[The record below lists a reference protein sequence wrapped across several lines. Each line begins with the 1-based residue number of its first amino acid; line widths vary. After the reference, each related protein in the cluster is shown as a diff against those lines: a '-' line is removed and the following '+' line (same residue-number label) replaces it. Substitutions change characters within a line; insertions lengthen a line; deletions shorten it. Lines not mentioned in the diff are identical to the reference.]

1 MTMSENYVVLVLI
14 YEITSGQKGDFLNFS
29 LTYELSLYIIRKVF
43 LYSFYQYQNHF
54 CIMNTFCKIV
64 KNV

>member
-14 YEITSGQKGDFLNFS
+14 YKITFGQKDDFLSTS
-29 LTYELSLYIIRKVF
+29 LTYELTLYIIRKVF

-54 CIMNTFCKIV
+54 GIMNTF
-64 KNV
+64 